1 MENNNDRNLQ
11 IFTGPDGR
19 VITDD
24 EALNKIIREV
34 EEENDSRLGMVIP
47 AITFDEGND
56 PDEKVYLVLLS
67 IYDTE
72 SENNDMLRQW
82 EIKIGRQATYDYLKE
97 LVKYEAI
104 DPNTSF
110 IIGGDMIT
118 DQTTNESGVEYKNNI
133 KFHDVSPI
141 TVLRFLKV
149 MRENRKILDGDEMF
163 DASDFELNESSGDKT
178 IFEV

>member
-11 IFTGPDGR
+11 IVTGPDCR

-149 MRENRKILDGDEMF
+149 MRENRKMLYGDEMF
-163 DASDFELNESSGDKT
+163 DSSYFELNESSGDKT